1 MDGSLWERSKVNECF
16 ISMNVSLVWCIG
28 GWGFTLTLHL
38 TISHIV
44 VDVHVALKMIV
55 TN

>member
-1 MDGSLWERSKVNECF
+1 MDGSLWERHKVDKCF
-16 ISMNVSLVWCIG
+16 IFANISLVWCIG
-28 GWGFTLTLHL
+28 GWGFTLTLHS

-44 VDVHVALKMIV
+44 VDVHGALEMIV

>member
-1 MDGSLWERSKVNECF
+1 VGEEQSGRVFRICKRLSCMVHWWV
-16 ISMNVSLVWCIG
+16 
-28 GWGFTLTLHL
+28 GFTLTLHL

-44 VDVHVALKMIV
+44 VDVHGALEMIV